1 MKKLILTLFTVIAFI
16 NVQAQCNSNPISN
29 NGASGTL
36 YFSDSSTVSP
46 NFSTNYS
53 VSYFWNF
60 GDGTTSTQQSPC
72 HTYGDLSNVTFP
84 LYATLSVT
92 YLDSTTFNF
101 CQDIDSVGVT
111 IFINPCV
118 YGDLQIAASGNNLTA
133 NWTYNIG
140 GTSGCGNNY
149 ADTYLWS
156 NGDTN
161 QTATVTSAGTY
172 TCTVTTTTGCVYATS
187 YTYNGS
193 LNLTFDCSQ
202 MDIFEANN
210 DYNVVSFQ
218 SDYLNNN
225 NLFPE
230 LIDSLSFWDVF
241 DAGGFNIGLYPMIW
255 QGAPSTLSVQNVSS
269 STGLPSDSLYVCY
282 NAYLYDSLYQHNLWV
297 NPQLGSVCS
306 SCEWLVWNGSS
317 PNTPGMWV
325 SSSSPPPTPTFVCDP
340 IFGCFD
346 PGTGTG
352 LYSSLAQCQAVCS
365 SSWSNVFCDSLNVSV
380 IASTVDSITLG
391 TNLSSLGYTGPA
403 LYTWTEFTLSGITGN
418 TSTSGTPSFAI
429 AIGDT
434 NIYLLELT
442 IIDNS
447 GMSWIC
453 LYPTLVYFDGGSWI
467 ALRTSQ
473 PGATGID
480 NLGQAISNRKLLK
493 IVDIMGRETEF
504 KKNEVLFY
512 MYDDGSTEK
521 KFFK

>member
-1 MKKLILTLFTVIAFI
+1 MKKLILTPFTVIAFI
-16 NVQAQCNSNPISN
+16 NVQAQCTSNPYLS
-29 NGASGTL
+29 SGGSGGTV
-36 YFSDSSTVSP
+36 YFSDSSNVSP

-53 VSYFWNF
+53 VSYLWDF
-60 GDGTTSTQQSPC
+60 GDGFTSTQQSPC
-72 HTYGDLSNVTFP
+72 HTYGDLSNITYP

-101 CQDIDSVGVT
+101 CQDIDSVQV
-111 IFINPCV
+111 IFFINPCV
-118 YGDLQIAASGNNLTA
+118 YGDLQIAATGNSLSANLSYSTPVC
-133 NWTYNIG
+133 NIDP
-140 GTSGCGNNY
+140 Y
-149 ADTYLWS
+149 TYLWS

-161 QTATVTSAGTY
+161 QTTTATSAGTY
-172 TCTVTTTTGCVYATS
+172 SCTVTTAVGCVYTTS

-210 DYNVVSFQ
+210 DLYTPSFQ
-218 SDYLNNN
+218 SSYLVLN

-230 LIDSLSFWDVF
+230 LIDSLSFWDVY
-241 DAGGFNIGLYPMIW
+241 DASGLNIGLYPMIW
-255 QGAPSTLSVQNVSS
+255 QGAPATFSVQNVGPN
-269 STGLPSDSLYVCY
+269 GLPSDSLYVCY
-282 NAYLYDSLYQHNLWV
+282 EAYLYDSLYQHNLWA
-297 NPQLGSVCS
+297 NPPQGSVCQ
-306 SCEWLVWNGSS
+306 SCDWLVWDATSNS
-317 PNTPGMWV
+317 WV
-325 SSSSPPPTPTFVCDP
+325 IGGTPPTPTFICDP

-352 LYSSLAQCQAVCS
+352 LYTSLAQCQAACS

-403 LYTWTEFTLSGITGN
+403 SYTWTEFAIGSGTTGN
-418 TSTSGTPSFAI
+418 TSTSATPSFEI

-442 IIDNS
+442 IINNN
-447 GMSWIC
+447 GMSSMC

-473 PGATGID
+473 PGTTGID
-480 NLGQAISNRKLLK
+480 NLDQAISNRKLIK

>member
-1 MKKLILTLFTVIAFI
+1 MKKLILTLFTVIAFL
-16 NVQAQCNSNPISN
+16 NVQAQCTSNPYLS
-29 NGASGTL
+29 SGGSGGTV
-36 YFSDSSTVSP
+36 YFSDSSNVSP

-53 VSYFWNF
+53 VSYLWDF
-60 GDGTTSTQQSPC
+60 GDGFTSTQQSPC
-72 HTYGDLSNVTFP
+72 HTYGDLSNVTYP
-84 LYATLSVT
+84 LYVTLSVT

-101 CQDIDSVGVT
+101 CQDIDSVQV
-111 IFINPCV
+111 IFFINPCV
-118 YGDLQIAASGNNLTA
+118 YGDLQIAATGNSLSANLSYSTPVC
-133 NWTYNIG
+133 NIDP
-140 GTSGCGNNY
+140 Y
-149 ADTYLWS
+149 TYLWS

-161 QTATVTSAGTY
+161 QTTTATSAGTY
-172 TCTVTTTTGCVYATS
+172 SCTVTTAVGCVYTTS

-210 DYNVVSFQ
+210 DLYTPSFQ
-218 SDYLNNN
+218 SSYLVLN

-230 LIDSLSFWDVF
+230 LIDSLSFWDVY
-241 DAGGFNIGLYPMIW
+241 DASGQNIGLYPMIW
-255 QGAPSTLSVQNVSS
+255 QGAPATFSIQN
-269 STGLPSDSLYVCY
+269 GLNGLPPSDSLYVCY
-282 NAYLYDSLYQHNLWV
+282 EAYLYDSLYQHNLWA
-297 NPQLGSVCS
+297 NPPQGSVCQ
-306 SCEWLVWNGSS
+306 SCDWLVWDATSNS
-317 PNTPGMWV
+317 WV
-325 SSSSPPPTPTFVCDP
+325 IGGTPPTPTFICDP

-352 LYSSLAQCQAVCS
+352 LYTSLAQCQAACS

-403 LYTWTEFTLSGITGN
+403 SYTWTEFAIGSGTTGN
-418 TSTSGTPSFAI
+418 TSTSTTPSFEI

-442 IIDNS
+442 IINNN
-447 GMSWIC
+447 GMSSMC

-473 PGATGID
+473 PGTTGID
-480 NLGQAISNRKLLK
+480 NLDQAISNRKLIK

>member
-16 NVQAQCNSNPISN
+16 NVQAQCNSNPYLS
-29 NGASGTL
+29 SGGGGGTV
-36 YFSDSSTVSP
+36 YFSDSSSVSSS
-46 NFSTNYS
+46 FSTNYS
-53 VSYFWNF
+53 VSYLWDF
-60 GDGTTSTQQSPC
+60 GDGFTSTQQSPC
-72 HTYGDLSNVTFP
+72 HTYGDLSNGIFQG
-84 LYATLSVT
+84 YATLSVT

-101 CQDIDSVGVT
+101 CQDIDSVQV
-111 IFINPCV
+111 IFWINPCV
-118 YGDLQIAASGNNLTA
+118 YGDLQISASGNSLSADLSYSTPVC
-133 NWTYNIG
+133 NIDP
-140 GTSGCGNNY
+140 Y
-149 ADTYLWS
+149 TYLWS

-161 QTATVTSAGTY
+161 QTTTATSAGTY
-172 TCTVTTTTGCVYATS
+172 TCTVTTAVGCVYTTS

-210 DYNVVSFQ
+210 DYNTPSFQ
-218 SDYLNNN
+218 SSYLVLN

-241 DAGGFNIGLYPMIW
+241 DASGLNIGLYPMIW
-255 QGAPSTLSVQNVSS
+255 QGAPATFSIQNIGSN
-269 STGLPSDSLYVCY
+269 GLPSDSLYVCY
-282 NAYLYDSLYQHNLWV
+282 EAYLYDSLYQHNLWA
-297 NPQLGSVCS
+297 NPPQGSICQ
-306 SCEWLVWNGSS
+306 SCDWLVWDATSNSWVIGG
-317 PNTPGMWV
+317 TP
-325 SSSSPPPTPTFVCDP
+325 PIPTFICDP

-352 LYSSLAQCQAVCS
+352 LYTSLAQCQAACS
-365 SSWSNVFCDSLNVSV
+365 SSWSNVFCDSLDVSV

-391 TNLSSLGYTGPA
+391 TNLSNLGYTGPA

-418 TSTSGTPSFAI
+418 TSTSGTPSFEI

-442 IIDNS
+442 IIDNT
-447 GMSWIC
+447 GMSWVCI
-453 LYPTLVYFDGGSWI
+453 YPTLVYFDGGSWI

-473 PGATGID
+473 PGTTGID
-480 NLGQAISNRKLLK
+480 NFNQAISNRKLLK

>member
-16 NVQAQCNSNPISN
+16 NVQAQCTSNPYLSSV
-29 NGASGTL
+29 SGGTV
-36 YFSDSSTVSP
+36 YFSDSSSVSSS
-46 NFSTNYS
+46 FSTNYS
-53 VSYFWNF
+53 VSYLWNF
-60 GDGTTSTQQSPC
+60 GDGFTSTQQSPC

-101 CQDIDSVGVT
+101 CQDIDSVQV
-111 IFINPCV
+111 ILFINPCV
-118 YGDLQIAASGNNLTA
+118 YGDLQIAANGNSLSANLSYSTPVC
-133 NWTYNIG
+133 NIDP
-140 GTSGCGNNY
+140 Y
-149 ADTYLWS
+149 TYLWS

-161 QTATVTSAGTY
+161 QTTTATTAGTY
-172 TCTVTTTTGCVYATS
+172 SCTVTTAVGCVYTTS

-210 DYNVVSFQ
+210 DLYTPSFQ
-218 SDYLNNN
+218 SSYLVLN

-230 LIDSLSFWDVF
+230 LIDSLSFWDVY
-241 DAGGFNIGLYPMIW
+241 DASGNNIGLYPMIW
-255 QGAPSTLSVQNVSS
+255 QGAPSTFAIQN
-269 STGLPSDSLYVCY
+269 GLNGGPPSDSLYVCY
-282 NAYLYDSLYQHNLWV
+282 EAYLYDSLYQHNLWA
-297 NPQLGSVCS
+297 NPPQGSVCQ
-306 SCEWLVWNGSS
+306 SCDWLVWDATSNS
-317 PNTPGMWV
+317 WV
-325 SSSSPPPTPTFVCDP
+325 IGGTPPTPTFICDP

-352 LYSSLAQCQAVCS
+352 LYTSLAQCQAACS
-365 SSWSNVFCDSLNVSV
+365 SSWSNVFCDSLDVSV

-391 TNLSSLGYTGPA
+391 TNLSSLGYTGPSS
-403 LYTWTEFTLSGITGN
+403 YTWTEFAIGSGTTGN
-418 TSTSGTPSFAI
+418 TSTSATPSFEI

-442 IIDNS
+442 IINNN
-447 GMSWIC
+447 GMSSMC

-473 PGATGID
+473 PGTTGID
-480 NLGQAISNRKLLK
+480 NLDQAISNRKLLK

>member
-16 NVQAQCNSNPISN
+16 NIQAQCTSNPYLS
-29 NGASGTL
+29 SGSGGTV

-53 VSYFWNF
+53 VSYLWDF
-60 GDGTTSTQQSPC
+60 GDGFTSTQQSPC
-72 HTYGDLSNVTFP
+72 HTYGDLSNGIFQG
-84 LYATLSVT
+84 YATLSVT

-101 CQDIDSVGVT
+101 CQDIDSVQV
-111 IFINPCV
+111 IFFINPCV
-118 YGDLQIAASGNNLTA
+118 YGDLQISASGSSLSANLSYSTPVC
-133 NWTYNIG
+133 NIDP
-140 GTSGCGNNY
+140 Y
-149 ADTYLWS
+149 TYLWS

-161 QTATVTSAGTY
+161 QTTTATSAGTY
-172 TCTVTTTTGCVYATS
+172 SCTVTTAVGCVYTTS
-187 YTYNGS
+187 YNYNGS

-210 DYNVVSFQ
+210 DLYTPSFQ
-218 SDYLNNN
+218 SSYLVLN

-230 LIDSLSFWDVF
+230 LIDSLSFWDVY
-241 DAGGFNIGLYPMIW
+241 DASGQNIGLYPMIW
-255 QGAPSTLSVQNVSS
+255 QGAPATFSIQN
-269 STGLPSDSLYVCY
+269 GLNGLPPSDSLYVCY
-282 NAYLYDSLYQHNLWV
+282 EAYLYDSLYQHNLWA
-297 NPQLGSVCS
+297 NPPQGSVCQ
-306 SCEWLVWNGSS
+306 SCDWLVWDATSNS
-317 PNTPGMWV
+317 WV
-325 SSSSPPPTPTFVCDP
+325 IGGTPPTPTFICDP

-352 LYSSLAQCQAVCS
+352 LYTSLAQCQAACS

-403 LYTWTEFTLSGITGN
+403 SYTWTEFAIGSGTTGN
-418 TSTSGTPSFAI
+418 TSTSATPSFEI

-442 IIDNS
+442 IINNN
-447 GMSWIC
+447 GMSSMC

-473 PGATGID
+473 PGTTGID
-480 NLGQAISNRKLLK
+480 NLDQAISNRKLLK

>member
-16 NVQAQCNSNPISN
+16 NVQAQCNSNPISD
-29 NGASGTL
+29 NGASGTVN
-36 YFSDSSTVSP
+36 FSDSSTVSSS
-46 NFSTNYS
+46 FSTNYS
-53 VSYFWNF
+53 VSYLWNF

-72 HTYGDLSNVTFP
+72 HTYGDLSSITSG
-84 LYATLSVT
+84 YATLTVT

-101 CQDIDSVGVT
+101 CQDIDSVLVY

-133 NWTYNIG
+133 NWTYSVG
-140 GTSGCGNNY
+140 GSPGCSNNY
-149 ADTYLWS
+149 ADTYIWS

-161 QTATVTSAGTY
+161 QTITATTAGVY
-172 TCTVTTTTGCVYATS
+172 TCTVTTSTGCVYTTS
-187 YTYNGS
+187 YNYNGS

-210 DYNVVSFQ
+210 DLYTPSFQ
-218 SDYLNNN
+218 SSYLVLN

-230 LIDSLSFWDVF
+230 LIDSLSFWDVY
-241 DAGGFNIGLYPMIW
+241 DASGQNIGLYPMIW
-255 QGAPSTLSVQNVSS
+255 QGAPATFSIQN
-269 STGLPSDSLYVCY
+269 GLNGLPPSDSLYVCY
-282 NAYLYDSLYQHNLWV
+282 EAYLYDSLYQHNLWA
-297 NPQLGSVCS
+297 NPPQGSVCQ
-306 SCEWLVWNGSS
+306 SCDWLVWDTTSNS
-317 PNTPGMWV
+317 WV
-325 SSSSPPPTPTFVCDP
+325 IGGTPPTPTFICDP

-352 LYSSLAQCQAVCS
+352 LYTSLAQCQAACS
-365 SSWSNVFCDSLNVSV
+365 SSWSNVFCDSLDVSV

-403 LYTWTEFTLSGITGN
+403 SYTWTEFTLSGINGTGN
-418 TSTSGTPSFAI
+418 TSTSATPSFEI

-442 IIDNS
+442 IIDNN
-447 GMSWIC
+447 GMSSIC

-473 PGATGID
+473 PGTTGID
-480 NLGQAISNRKLLK
+480 NLDQTFSNRKLIK

>member
-16 NVQAQCNSNPISN
+16 NVQAQCTSNPYLSSV
-29 NGASGTL
+29 SGGTV
-36 YFSDSSTVSP
+36 YFSDSSTVSSS
-46 NFSTNYS
+46 FSTNYS
-53 VSYFWNF
+53 VSYLWNF
-60 GDGTTSTQQSPC
+60 GDGFTSTQQSPC

-101 CQDIDSVGVT
+101 CQDIDSVQV
-111 IFINPCV
+111 ILFINPCV
-118 YGDLQIAASGNNLTA
+118 YGDLQIAANGNSLSANLSYSTPVC
-133 NWTYNIG
+133 NIDP
-140 GTSGCGNNY
+140 Y
-149 ADTYLWS
+149 TYLWS

-161 QTATVTSAGTY
+161 QTTTATSAGTY
-172 TCTVTTTTGCVYATS
+172 SCTVTTAVGCVYTTS

-210 DYNVVSFQ
+210 DLYTPSFQ
-218 SDYLNNN
+218 SSYLVLN

-230 LIDSLSFWDVF
+230 LIDSLSFWDVY
-241 DAGGFNIGLYPMIW
+241 DASGNNIGLYPMIW
-255 QGAPSTLSVQNVSS
+255 QGAPSTFAIQN
-269 STGLPSDSLYVCY
+269 GLNGGPPSDSLYVCY
-282 NAYLYDSLYQHNLWV
+282 EAYLYDSLYQHNLWA
-297 NPQLGSVCS
+297 NPPQGSVCQ
-306 SCEWLVWNGSS
+306 SCDWLVWDATSNS
-317 PNTPGMWV
+317 WV
-325 SSSSPPPTPTFVCDP
+325 IGGTPPTPTFICDP

-352 LYSSLAQCQAVCS
+352 LYTSLAQCQAACS
-365 SSWSNVFCDSLNVSV
+365 SSWSNVFCDSLDVSV

-403 LYTWTEFTLSGITGN
+403 SYTWTEFVIGSGTTGN
-418 TSTSGTPSFAI
+418 TSTSATPSFEI

-442 IIDNS
+442 IINNN
-447 GMSWIC
+447 GMSSMC

-473 PGATGID
+473 PGTTGID

-493 IVDIMGRETEF
+493 IVDLMGRETEF

>member
-1 MKKLILTLFTVIAFI
+1 MKKLLLTLFTVIAFI
-16 NVQAQCNSNPISN
+16 NVQAQCTSNPYLS
-29 NGASGTL
+29 SGSGGTV

-53 VSYFWNF
+53 VSYLWDF
-60 GDGTTSTQQSPC
+60 GDGFTSTQQSPC
-72 HTYGDLSNVTFP
+72 HTYGDLSNGIFQG
-84 LYATLSVT
+84 YATLSVT

-101 CQDIDSVGVT
+101 CQDIDSVQV
-111 IFINPCV
+111 IFFINPCV
-118 YGDLQIAASGNNLTA
+118 YGDLQISASGSSLSANLSYSTPVC
-133 NWTYNIG
+133 NIDP
-140 GTSGCGNNY
+140 Y
-149 ADTYLWS
+149 TYLWS

-161 QTATVTSAGTY
+161 QTTTATSAGTY
-172 TCTVTTTTGCVYATS
+172 SCTVTTAVGCVYTTS

-210 DYNVVSFQ
+210 DLYTPSFQ
-218 SDYLNNN
+218 SSYLVLN

-230 LIDSLSFWDVF
+230 LIDSLSFWDVY
-241 DAGGFNIGLYPMIW
+241 DASGQNIGLYPMIW
-255 QGAPSTLSVQNVSS
+255 QGAPATFSIQN
-269 STGLPSDSLYVCY
+269 GLNGLPPSDSLYVCY
-282 NAYLYDSLYQHNLWV
+282 EAYLYDSLYQHNLWA
-297 NPQLGSVCS
+297 NPPQGSVCQ
-306 SCEWLVWNGSS
+306 SCDWLVWDATSNS
-317 PNTPGMWV
+317 WV
-325 SSSSPPPTPTFVCDP
+325 IGGTPPTPTFICDP

-352 LYSSLAQCQAVCS
+352 LYTSLAQCQAACS

-403 LYTWTEFTLSGITGN
+403 LYTWTEFAIGSGTTGN
-418 TSTSGTPSFAI
+418 TSTIATPSFEI

-442 IIDNS
+442 IINNN
-447 GMSWIC
+447 GMSSMC

-467 ALRTSQ
+467 ALRTSK
-473 PGATGID
+473 PGTTGID
-480 NLGQAISNRKLLK
+480 NLDQAISNRKLLK

>member
-1 MKKLILTLFTVIAFI
+1 MKKLLLTLFTVIAFI
-16 NVQAQCNSNPISN
+16 NVQAQCTSNPYLS
-29 NGASGTL
+29 SGSGGTV
-36 YFSDSSTVSP
+36 YFSDSSSVSSS
-46 NFSTNYS
+46 FSTNYS
-53 VSYFWNF
+53 VSYLWDF
-60 GDGTTSTQQSPC
+60 GDGFTSTQQSPC
-72 HTYGDLSNVTFP
+72 HTYGDLSNITYP

-101 CQDIDSVGVT
+101 CQDIDSVQV
-111 IFINPCV
+111 IFFINPCV
-118 YGDLQIAASGNNLTA
+118 YGDLQIAATGNSLSANLSYSTPVC
-133 NWTYNIG
+133 NIDP
-140 GTSGCGNNY
+140 Y
-149 ADTYLWS
+149 TYLWS

-161 QTATVTSAGTY
+161 QTTTATSAGTY
-172 TCTVTTTTGCVYATS
+172 SCTVTTAVGCVYTTS

-210 DYNVVSFQ
+210 DLYTPSFQ
-218 SDYLNNN
+218 SSYLVLN

-230 LIDSLSFWDVF
+230 LIDSLSFWDVY
-241 DAGGFNIGLYPMIW
+241 DASGQNIGLYPMIW
-255 QGAPSTLSVQNVSS
+255 QGAPATFSIQN
-269 STGLPSDSLYVCY
+269 GLNGLPPSDSLYVCY
-282 NAYLYDSLYQHNLWV
+282 EAYLYDSLYQHNLWA
-297 NPQLGSVCS
+297 NPPQGSVCQ
-306 SCEWLVWNGSS
+306 SCDWLVWDATSNS
-317 PNTPGMWV
+317 WV
-325 SSSSPPPTPTFVCDP
+325 IGGTPPTPTFICDP

-352 LYSSLAQCQAVCS
+352 LYTSLAQCQAACS

-403 LYTWTEFTLSGITGN
+403 SYTWTEFAIGSGTTGN
-418 TSTSGTPSFAI
+418 TSTSATPSFEI

-442 IIDNS
+442 IINNN
-447 GMSWIC
+447 GMSSMC

-473 PGATGID
+473 PGTTGID
-480 NLGQAISNRKLLK
+480 NLDQAISNRKLIK

>member
-16 NVQAQCNSNPISN
+16 NVQAQCTSNPYLS
-29 NGASGTL
+29 SGSGGTV

-53 VSYFWNF
+53 VSYLWDF
-60 GDGTTSTQQSPC
+60 GDGFTSTQQSPC
-72 HTYGDLSNVTFP
+72 HTYGDLSNVTSP

-101 CQDIDSVGVT
+101 CQDIDSVQV
-111 IFINPCV
+111 IFFINPCV
-118 YGDLQIAASGNNLTA
+118 YGDLQISASGSSLSANLSYSTPVC
-133 NWTYNIG
+133 NIDP
-140 GTSGCGNNY
+140 Y
-149 ADTYLWS
+149 TYLWS

-161 QTATVTSAGTY
+161 QTTTATSAGTY
-172 TCTVTTTTGCVYATS
+172 SCTVTTAVGCVYTTS
-187 YTYNGS
+187 YNYNGS

-210 DYNVVSFQ
+210 DLYTPSFQ
-218 SDYLNNN
+218 SSYLVLN

-230 LIDSLSFWDVF
+230 LIDSLSFWDVY
-241 DAGGFNIGLYPMIW
+241 DASGQNIGLYPMIW
-255 QGAPSTLSVQNVSS
+255 QGAPATFSIQN
-269 STGLPSDSLYVCY
+269 GLNGLPPSDSLYVCY
-282 NAYLYDSLYQHNLWV
+282 EAYLYDSLYQHNLWA
-297 NPQLGSVCS
+297 NPPQGSVCQ
-306 SCEWLVWNGSS
+306 SCDWLVWDGSS
-317 PNTPGMWV
+317 PNSPGMWV
-325 SSSSPPPTPTFVCDP
+325 IGGTPPTPTFICDP

-352 LYSSLAQCQAVCS
+352 LYTSLAQCQAACS

-403 LYTWTEFTLSGITGN
+403 SYTWTEFAIGSGTTGN
-418 TSTSGTPSFAI
+418 TSTSATPSFEI

-442 IIDNS
+442 IINNN
-447 GMSWIC
+447 GMSSMC

-473 PGATGID
+473 PGTTGID
-480 NLGQAISNRKLLK
+480 NLDQAISNRKLIK

>member
-16 NVQAQCNSNPISN
+16 NVQAQCNSNPYIS
-29 NGASGTL
+29 SGSGGTV
-36 YFSDSSTVSP
+36 YFLDSSNVSP

-53 VSYFWNF
+53 VSYLWDF
-60 GDGTTSTQQSPC
+60 GDGFTSTQQSPC
-72 HTYGDLSNVTFP
+72 HTYGDLSNLTSP

-92 YLDSTTFNF
+92 YLDSTIFNF
-101 CQDIDSVGVT
+101 CQDIDSVPV
-111 IFINPCV
+111 IFFINPCV
-118 YGDLQIAASGNNLTA
+118 YGDLQISASGNSLNADLSYST
-133 NWTYNIG
+133 NVCNIDP
-140 GTSGCGNNY
+140 Y
-149 ADTYLWS
+149 TYLWS

-161 QTATVTSAGTY
+161 QTTTATSAGTY
-172 TCTVTTTTGCVYATS
+172 TCTVTTAVGCVYTTS

-193 LNLTFDCSQ
+193 LTPTFDCSQ

-210 DYNVVSFQ
+210 DYNTVSFQ
-218 SDYLNNN
+218 SSYVNNN
-225 NLFPE
+225 SFPD

-241 DAGGFNIGLYPMIW
+241 DASGISIGLYPMIW
-255 QGAPSTLSVQNVSS
+255 QGAPATFSIQNGLN
-269 STGLPSDSLYVCY
+269 GLPGSDSLYVCY
-282 NAYLYDSLYQHNLWV
+282 NAYLYDSLYQHNLWA
-297 NPQLGSVCS
+297 NPPQGSICS

-317 PNTPGMWV
+317 PNSPGMWV
-325 SSSSPPPTPTFVCDP
+325 IGGTPPPTPTFDCDP
-340 IFGCFD
+340 IFGCLD
-346 PGTGTG
+346 PGTGNG
-352 LYSSLAQCQAVCS
+352 LYSSLAQCQAACS

-403 LYTWTEFTLSGITGN
+403 LYTWTEFTFTGMTGN
-418 TSTSGTPSFAI
+418 TSTSGTPSFEM

-434 NIYLLELT
+434 NLYLLELT

-447 GMSWIC
+447 GMSWVC

-473 PGATGID
+473 PGTTGID
-480 NLGQAISNRKLLK
+480 NLGQVISNRKLLK
-493 IVDIMGRETEF
+493 IVDLMGRETEF

>member
-1 MKKLILTLFTVIAFI
+1 MKKLLLTLFTVIAFI
-16 NVQAQCNSNPISN
+16 NVQAQCTSNPYLS
-29 NGASGTL
+29 SGGSGGTV
-36 YFSDSSTVSP
+36 YFSDSSNVSP

-53 VSYFWNF
+53 VSYLWDF
-60 GDGTTSTQQSPC
+60 GDGFTSTQQSPC
-72 HTYGDLSNVTFP
+72 HTYGDLSNVTYP
-84 LYATLSVT
+84 LYVTLSVT

-101 CQDIDSVGVT
+101 CQDIDSVQV
-111 IFINPCV
+111 IFFINPCV
-118 YGDLQIAASGNNLTA
+118 YGDLQIAATGNSLSANLSYSTPVC
-133 NWTYNIG
+133 NIDP
-140 GTSGCGNNY
+140 Y
-149 ADTYLWS
+149 TYLWS

-161 QTATVTSAGTY
+161 QTTTATSAGTY
-172 TCTVTTTTGCVYATS
+172 SCTVTTAVGCVYTTS

-210 DYNVVSFQ
+210 DLYTPSFQ
-218 SDYLNNN
+218 SSYLVLN

-230 LIDSLSFWDVF
+230 LIDSLSFWDVY
-241 DAGGFNIGLYPMIW
+241 DASGQNIGLYPMIW
-255 QGAPSTLSVQNVSS
+255 QGAPATFSIQN
-269 STGLPSDSLYVCY
+269 GLNGLPPSDSLYVCY
-282 NAYLYDSLYQHNLWV
+282 EAYLYDSLYQHNLWA
-297 NPQLGSVCS
+297 NPPQGSVCQ
-306 SCEWLVWNGSS
+306 SCDWLVWDATSNS
-317 PNTPGMWV
+317 WV
-325 SSSSPPPTPTFVCDP
+325 IGGTPPTPTFICDP

-352 LYSSLAQCQAVCS
+352 LYTSLAQCQAACS

-403 LYTWTEFTLSGITGN
+403 SYTWTEFAIGSGTTGN
-418 TSTSGTPSFAI
+418 TSTSATPSFEI

-442 IIDNS
+442 IINNN
-447 GMSWIC
+447 GMSSMC

-473 PGATGID
+473 PGTTGID
-480 NLGQAISNRKLLK
+480 NLDQAISNRKLIK

>member
-16 NVQAQCNSNPISN
+16 NVQAQCTSNPYLSSV
-29 NGASGTL
+29 SGGTV
-36 YFSDSSTVSP
+36 YFSDSSTVSSS
-46 NFSTNYS
+46 FSTNYS
-53 VSYFWNF
+53 VSYLWNF
-60 GDGTTSTQQSPC
+60 GDGFTSTQQSPC

-101 CQDIDSVGVT
+101 CQDIDSVQV
-111 IFINPCV
+111 ILFINPCV
-118 YGDLQIAASGNNLTA
+118 YGDLQIAANGNSLSANLSYSTPVC
-133 NWTYNIG
+133 NIDP
-140 GTSGCGNNY
+140 Y
-149 ADTYLWS
+149 TYLWS

-161 QTATVTSAGTY
+161 QTTTATSAGTY
-172 TCTVTTTTGCVYATS
+172 YCTVTTAVGCVYTTF

-210 DYNVVSFQ
+210 DLYTPSFQ
-218 SDYLNNN
+218 SSYLVLN

-230 LIDSLSFWDVF
+230 LIDSLSFWDVY
-241 DAGGFNIGLYPMIW
+241 DASGNNIGLYPMIW
-255 QGAPSTLSVQNVSS
+255 QGAPSTFAIQN
-269 STGLPSDSLYVCY
+269 GLNGGPPSDSLYVCY
-282 NAYLYDSLYQHNLWV
+282 EAYLYDSLYQHNLWA
-297 NPQLGSVCS
+297 NPPQGSVCQ
-306 SCEWLVWNGSS
+306 SCDWLVWDATSNS
-317 PNTPGMWV
+317 WV
-325 SSSSPPPTPTFVCDP
+325 IGGTPPTPTFICDP

-352 LYSSLAQCQAVCS
+352 LYTSLAQCQAACS
-365 SSWSNVFCDSLNVSV
+365 SSWSNVFCDSLDVSV

-403 LYTWTEFTLSGITGN
+403 SYTWTEFTFTGITGN
-418 TSTSGTPSFAI
+418 TSTGATPSFEI

-442 IIDNS
+442 IINNN
-447 GMSWIC
+447 GMSSIC

-473 PGATGID
+473 PGTTGID

-493 IVDIMGRETEF
+493 IVDLMGRETEF

>member
-16 NVQAQCNSNPISN
+16 NVQAQCNSNPISD
-29 NGASGTL
+29 NGASGTVN
-36 YFSDSSTVSP
+36 FSDSSTVSP
-46 NFSTNYS
+46 NFSLNYS
-53 VSYFWNF
+53 VSYLWDF
-60 GDGTTSTQQSPC
+60 GDGFTSTQQSPC
-72 HTYGDLSNVTFP
+72 HTYGDLSNVTAP

-101 CQDIDSVGVT
+101 CQAIDSVA
-111 IFINPCV
+111 IYFWINPCN

-133 NWTYNIG
+133 NWTYSVGN
-140 GTSGCGNNY
+140 SPGCSNNY
-149 ADTYLWS
+149 ADTYIWS

-161 QTATVTSAGTY
+161 QTISVTSSGIY
-172 TCTVTTTTGCVYATS
+172 SCTVTTSTGCVYTTS

-210 DYNVVSFQ
+210 DFNTPSFQ
-218 SDYLNNN
+218 SSYLVLN

-241 DAGGFNIGLYPMIW
+241 DASGNNIGLYPMIW
-255 QGAPSTLSVQNVSS
+255 QGAPATFSVSNVGSN
-269 STGLPSDSLYVCY
+269 GLPSDSLYVCY
-282 NAYLYDSLYQHNLWV
+282 EAYLYDSLYQHNLWA
-297 NPQLGSVCS
+297 NPPQGSVCQ
-306 SCEWLVWNGSS
+306 SCDWLVWDTTSNS
-317 PNTPGMWV
+317 WV
-325 SSSSPPPTPTFVCDP
+325 IGGTPPTPTFICDP

-352 LYSSLAQCQAVCS
+352 LYTSLAQCQAACS

-403 LYTWTEFTLSGITGN
+403 SYTWTEFTFTGMTGN
-418 TSTSGTPSFAI
+418 TSTSATPSFEI
-429 AIGDT
+429 GIGDT

-442 IIDNS
+442 IINNN
-447 GMSWIC
+447 GMSSIC

-473 PGATGID
+473 PGTTGID
-480 NLGQAISNRKLLK
+480 DFGQAISNRKLLK
-493 IVDIMGRETEF
+493 IVDLMGRETEF

>member
-16 NVQAQCNSNPISN
+16 NVQAQCTSNPYLS
-29 NGASGTL
+29 SGSGGTV
-36 YFSDSSTVSP
+36 YFSDSSNVSP

-53 VSYFWNF
+53 VSYLWDF
-60 GDGTTSTQQSPC
+60 GDGFTSTQQSPC
-72 HTYGDLSNVTFP
+72 HTYGDLSNITYP

-101 CQDIDSVGVT
+101 CQDIDSVQV
-111 IFINPCV
+111 IFFINPCV
-118 YGDLQIAASGNNLTA
+118 YGDLQIAATGNSLSANLSYSTPVC
-133 NWTYNIG
+133 NIDP
-140 GTSGCGNNY
+140 Y
-149 ADTYLWS
+149 TYLWS

-161 QTATVTSAGTY
+161 QTTTATSAGTY
-172 TCTVTTTTGCVYATS
+172 SCTVTTAVGCVYTTS

-210 DYNVVSFQ
+210 DLYTPSFQ
-218 SDYLNNN
+218 SSYLVLN

-230 LIDSLSFWDVF
+230 LIDSLSFWDVY
-241 DAGGFNIGLYPMIW
+241 DASGQNIGLYPMIW
-255 QGAPSTLSVQNVSS
+255 QGAPATFSIQN
-269 STGLPSDSLYVCY
+269 GLNGLPPSDSLYVCY
-282 NAYLYDSLYQHNLWV
+282 EAYLYDSLYQHNLWA
-297 NPQLGSVCS
+297 NPPQGSVCQ
-306 SCEWLVWNGSS
+306 SCDWLVWDATSNS
-317 PNTPGMWV
+317 WV
-325 SSSSPPPTPTFVCDP
+325 IGGTPPTPTFICDP

-352 LYSSLAQCQAVCS
+352 LYTSLAQCQAACS

-403 LYTWTEFTLSGITGN
+403 SYTWTEFAIGSGTTGN
-418 TSTSGTPSFAI
+418 TSTSATPSFEI

-442 IIDNS
+442 IINNN
-447 GMSWIC
+447 GMSSMC

-473 PGATGID
+473 PGTTGID
-480 NLGQAISNRKLLK
+480 NLDQAISNRKLIK